1 VTYRANARREAIRD
15 LAEVRDRLEAAGDAL
30 TGTEAVLKQA
40 EARFAAAD
48 ERVAAAGNALHAA
61 CAGRE
66 AARPDCYAARQ
77 AHQRTGAMAER
88 LHRRVSERAGRLG
101 RMALCPNM
109 TLIRCVSVFQSCHRG
124 VTA

>member
-1 VTYRANARREAIRD
+1 VTHWANAPREAIRD

-30 TGTEAVLKQA
+30 TGTEAALKQA

-48 ERVAAAGNALHAA
+48 ERAAAAGNALHAA

-66 AARPDCYAARQ
+66 AARPDRYAARQ

-88 LHRRVSERAGRLG
+88 LQRPVSETADRLG
-101 RMALCPNM
+101 RMALCPHM
-109 TLIRCVSVFQSCHRG
+109 TLIRCVSVF
-124 VTA
+124 